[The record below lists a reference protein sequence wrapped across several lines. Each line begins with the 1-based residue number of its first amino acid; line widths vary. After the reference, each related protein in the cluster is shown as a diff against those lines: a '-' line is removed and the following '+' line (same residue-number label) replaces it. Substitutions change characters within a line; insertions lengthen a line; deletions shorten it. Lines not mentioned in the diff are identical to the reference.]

1 MKSGYPT
8 MRPSIGL
15 DDGAVVTMAAN
26 HLDVSEFEIFRASYQ
41 SWYDDEGSDALI
53 ERHFGDYLKHG
64 DLPFWVR
71 HFSRERLSQEPCEES
86 LRDGLAQTLDLVLSL
101 FGSVGTERGAR
112 IDASSLAA

>member
-1 MKSGYPT
+1 MNP
-8 MRPSIGL
+8 
-15 DDGAVVTMAAN
+15 DDGAVVTLAAN

-64 DLPFWVR
+64 DMPFWVR
-71 HFSRERLSQEPCEES
+71 HFSRERLSQEHCEES
-86 LRDGLAQTLDLVLSL
+86 LLDALAQTLDLVLSL
-101 FGSVGTERGAR
+101 FGSVSTQHNTG

>member
-1 MKSGYPT
+1 
-8 MRPSIGL
+8 
-15 DDGAVVTMAAN
+15 MAAN

-71 HFSRERLSQEPCEES
+71 HFSRERLSQEACEES

-101 FGSVGTERGAR
+101 VGSGGTERGVR